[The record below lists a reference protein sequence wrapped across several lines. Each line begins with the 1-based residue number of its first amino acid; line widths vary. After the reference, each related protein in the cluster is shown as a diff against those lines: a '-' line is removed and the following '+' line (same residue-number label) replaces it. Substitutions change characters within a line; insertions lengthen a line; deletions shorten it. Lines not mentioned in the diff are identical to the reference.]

1 MSLKISIS
9 SCMKKILLIGPP
21 PSTKGGVTIWIK
33 IVLDYLRKNKNDN
46 ISVTHLAIKRSASLT
61 HLLPTYKRLYYS
73 IKDYTKGLFALINAL
88 QKGKYDKVHILSS
101 LGSGIVRDWLY
112 VNIVKCFK
120 AKPIVHYHCGTLPNA
135 LARNGFKKKL
145 LVSTLKKSYKSIVLD
160 EASYKAVMTLGLENV
175 VKIGNSFNQ
184 EIEELAKTDIER
196 KENKILFVGHNVRE
210 KGIFEL
216 VEACSTI
223 ENITLDIF
231 GPQDALIHNSLNQW
245 INENGFK
252 GEINFKG
259 LQPQVEIYKAMREAT
274 LFVLPTYTEGFPY
287 VIVEAMANG
296 CPIITTPVGAIQE
309 MLTFDNKLTG
319 YLVKP
324 KDMSGLRNQI
334 EYCIANIN
342 ELQEKAQKG
351 KDKAFIEYSTDAV
364 MKRFINIWNE

>member
-1 MSLKISIS
+1 
-9 SCMKKILLIGPP
+9 MKNILLIGPP
-21 PSTKGGVTIWIK
+21 PSDKGGVTIWMR
-33 IVLDYLRKNKNDN
+33 IVLDFLKSNKTKDLN
-46 ISVTHLAIKRSASLT
+46 ITHLAIERSVSLT

-73 IKDYTKGLFALINAL
+73 VKDYAKGLRNLVIAL
-88 QKGKYDKVHILSS
+88 KKRKYDKVHMVSS
-101 LGSGIVRDWLY
+101 LGAGIVRDWLY

-120 AKPIVHYHCGTLPNA
+120 AKPIVHYHCGTLPNT

-160 EASYKAVMTLGLENV
+160 EASYRAVMTLGLENV

-196 KENKILFVGHNVRE
+196 KERKILFVGHNVRE

-223 ENITLDIF
+223 DNITLDIF

-259 LQPQVEIYKAMREAT
+259 LQPQIEIYKAMREAS
-274 LFVLPTYTEGFPY
+274 LFVLPTYSEGFPY

-296 CPIITTPVGAIQE
+296 CPIITTPVGAIEE
-309 MLTFDNKLTG
+309 MLTLDNELTG

-324 KDMSGLRNQI
+324 KDVTGLRKQI
-334 EYCIANIN
+334 EYCLKNID
-342 ELQEKAQKG
+342 ETKVRA
-351 KDKAFIEYSTDAV
+351 DKAKQKAYAEYSTSAI
-364 MKRFINIWNE
+364 MSRFINLWRE